1 MPASS
6 ATYRPDE
13 RRRGDLRGRLGDAR
27 RAVRRGVLRRRRL
40 LSALCVGGAV
50 LLGLQAAAPAPPPT
64 VLVLTAAR
72 DLPAGTVL
80 RGGDVAP
87 VRFRPDSA
95 PDGRPA
101 RAAVVGRTLAAPL
114 RRGEPVT
121 DVRLVGPSLLRGYPG
136 LVAVPARIPDPGTV
150 ALLRVGDRVD
160 LMVTETDGSSS
171 RLLAGDVPVLALPAD
186 TDVTARRPSRAD
198 GWSCSGPLPR
208 SPGAV
213 TAAAVRGCLGVVI
226 SR

>member
-1 MPASS
+1 MPSSS
-6 ATYRPDE
+6 ASE
-13 RRRGDLRGRLGDAR
+13 RRPAGLRDRASDLRRVVR
-27 RAVRRGVLRRRRL
+27 RAVLRRRRL

-50 LLGLQAAAPAPPPT
+50 LAGLQATSPAPPPT
-64 VLVLTAAR
+64 VTVLTAAR

-80 RGGDVAP
+80 RAEDLAAVEL
-87 VRFRPDSA
+87 RPDTA

-101 RAAVVGRTLAAPL
+101 RASAVGRTLAAPL

-136 LVAVPARIPDPGTV
+136 LVAVPVRIPDPATV

-160 LMVTETDGSSS
+160 LMVTETDGSAA
-171 RLLAGDVPVLALPAD
+171 RLLAGDVPVLALPDDPEGSAAP
-186 TDVTARRPSRAD
+186 TVA
-198 GWSCSGPLPR
+198 SGRLVVLGT
-208 SPGAV
+208 SPALAGPV
-213 TAAAVRGCLGVVI
+213 TAAAVRGCLSTVL